1 MGPSVGQKQPEQK
14 IEQEANEELEENQET
29 EDLELT
35 GIREQWVQLLCRES
49 LLETSWRTV

>member
-14 IEQEANEELEENQET
+14 IEQEANEKLEENQET

-35 GIREQWVQLLCRES
+35 GIREQWVQLLSRES

>member
-14 IEQEANEELEENQET
+14 IEQEANEKLEENQET

-35 GIREQWVQLLCRES
+35 GIREQ
-49 LLETSWRTV
+49 